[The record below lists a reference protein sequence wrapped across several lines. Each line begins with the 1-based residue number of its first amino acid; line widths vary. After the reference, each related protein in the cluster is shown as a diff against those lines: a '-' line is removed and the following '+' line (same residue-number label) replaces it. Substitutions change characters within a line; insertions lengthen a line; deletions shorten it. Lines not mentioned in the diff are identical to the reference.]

1 MINYGEIVKDC
12 LIAIGVGAIGLFV
25 LNVYIKYPGRKE
37 AQPKRSKR

>member
-25 LNVYIKYPGRKE
+25 LNVYIKYSERKE
-37 AQPKRSKR
+37 AQPKL